1 MYGYAM
7 VARNKKT
14 FIKRTAKYAPQL
26 LADGL
31 TYGVTSTQGNLVHGI
46 FDEDGS
52 TTVDPMS
59 DIMSDKFANMQN
71 GLDSKSP
78 DMSGLENKPST
89 SSTE

>member
-1 MYGYAM
+1 MSAYSL
-7 VARNKKT
+7 VSKNKKKY
-14 FIKRTAKYAPQL
+14 IKRTAKFAPQL

-52 TTVDPMS
+52 TAVDPMS
-59 DIMSDKFANMQN
+59 DIMSDKFANMQS

-78 DMSGLENKPST
+78 DLSGLESK
-89 SSTE
+89 SSTASSE